1 MTAVLAT
8 HGLTPGYVLFV
19 GTLEPRKNVPGLLRA
34 YRLVRDR
41 GVTEEP
47 LVLVGGK
54 GWLYQDVFEQTDRL
68 GLREHVRFLHGV
80 EDAALPAL
88 YNGAGVLVI
97 PSFYE
102 GFGLTALEAMACGTP
117 VIAAQ
122 RASLP
127 EVVGEA
133 GLLVDPDDPQAIA
146 DAMARVLNDR
156 VLHSA
161 MRVSGLAQAA
171 RFTWEQTARTT
182 LAVYRAVLGSA

>member
-1 MTAVLAT
+1 MPAEDVTVVLAA
-8 HGLTPGYVLFV
+8 HGLAPGYVLFV

-41 GVTEEP
+41 GATEAP

-54 GWLYQDVFEQTDRL
+54 GWLYQDVFEQADRL
-68 GLREHVRFLHGV
+68 GLGEHVRFLHHVG
-80 EDAALPAL
+80 DAALPAL

-122 RASLP
+122 RASLL

-133 GLLVDPDDPQAIA
+133 G
-146 DAMARVLNDR
+146 
-156 VLHSA
+156 
-161 MRVSGLAQAA
+161 
-171 RFTWEQTARTT
+171 TAGRP
-182 LAVYRAVLGSA
+182 